1 MNDFEKVI
9 HKKHLSILF
18 SLLSEK
24 SRPTVMARILFAFVC
39 LIARVSTTLA
49 AGKLVQELNP
59 KNKQHFKTQRDRI
72 VA

>member
-1 MNDFEKVI
+1 MTLRN
-9 HKKHLSILF
+9 KKHLSILF
-18 SLLSEK
+18 FLLSEK

-59 KNKQHFKTQRDRI
+59 QNKQHFKTQRDRI

>member
-1 MNDFEKVI
+1 
-9 HKKHLSILF
+9 
-18 SLLSEK
+18 
-24 SRPTVMARILFAFVC
+24 MARILFAFVC

>member
-1 MNDFEKVI
+1 
-9 HKKHLSILF
+9 
-18 SLLSEK
+18 
-24 SRPTVMARILFAFVC
+24 MARILFAFVC

-59 KNKQHFKTQRDRI
+59 QNKQHFKTQRDRI